1 MKFVGVRI
9 ETIKSLV
16 DYQNRLKHNTRFNLT
31 TKNLKDQ
38 NSIFFFNENFQ
49 IIRKRKS
56 SYSINLLK
64 NSKQLFLNLHEK
76 IKQLNPHYRS
86 SRTSPIGEGVLYFST
101 GINEDIQSNFKLFKE
116 KTNLF
121 FDLFEKKF
129 NTDIL
134 SFQLHL
140 DENGNYHIHFFFK
153 NFDKENGKSLKL
165 NRSNNGS
172 VLQDISSDVFKNFG
186 HGYERGVKNS
196 KNKHMS
202 VDEFKNQKM
211 IETQKKEISKLNEK
225 KEDLKNEINQN
236 ENYLKNLK
244 VGIEGVK
251 KEISNLNE
259 KKETLKNAIENE
271 IDNQLEK
278 MEKLKEKFEILKEDF
293 QTLKN
298 EIKNEITD
306 KQLEKMEKLEKLT
319 ERYLESENLK
329 KLEKNLSKTEYQL
342 EKIKK
347 TSQPPKQP
355 KPVRFGR

>member
-16 DYQNRLKHNTRFNLT
+16 DYQNRIKHNTRFNSQ

-64 NSKQLFLNLHEK
+64 QSKQLFFNLHEK
-76 IKQLNPHYRS
+76 IKQLNPNYRV

-134 SFQLHL
+134 SFQLHF
-140 DENGNYHIHFFFK
+140 DEEGNYHVHFFFK
-153 NFDKENGKSLKL
+153 NFDKKNGKSLKL
-165 NRSNNGS
+165 NRSSNGS
-172 VLQDISSDVFKNFG
+172 ILQDISSEVFKNFG
-186 HGYERGVKNS
+186 KGYERGVKNS
-196 KNKHMS
+196 KTTHKS
-202 VDEFKNQKM
+202 VEQFKNEKI
-211 IETQKKEISKLNEK
+211 IETQKKEIEFLNEK

-259 KKETLKNAIENE
+259 KKEDLKNEIKNE

-278 MEKLKEKFEILKEDF
+278 MEKLKEKFQKLKEDF

-298 EIKNEITD
+298 EIKNEITE
-306 KQLEKMEKLEKLT
+306 KQLEKMEKLENLT
-319 ERYLESENLK
+319 KRYIESENFE
-329 KLEKNLSKTEYQL
+329 KLEKNLEKTEYHIS
-342 EKIKK
+342 KIKK
-347 TSQPPKQP
+347 TSQPPK
-355 KPVRFGR
+355 PVRFGR

>member
-9 ETIKSLV
+9 ETIKTLV
-16 DYQNRLKHNTRFNLT
+16 DYQNRLKHNTRFNSQ

-64 NSKQLFLNLHEK
+64 QSKQLFLNLHEK
-76 IKQLNPHYRS
+76 IKQLNPNYRV
-86 SRTSPIGEGVLYFST
+86 SRTSPVGEGVLYFST

-129 NTDIL
+129 NTDVL

-153 NFDKENGKSLKL
+153 NFNKKTGKSLKL
-165 NRSNNGS
+165 NRSSNGS
-172 VLQDISSDVFKNFG
+172 ILQDISSDVFKNFG
-186 HGYERGVKNS
+186 KGYIRGVKNS
-196 KNKHMS
+196 KTTHRS
-202 VDEFKNQKM
+202 VDEFKNEKI
-211 IETQKKEISKLNEK
+211 IETQKKEISNLTEK

-244 VGIEGVK
+244 IGIDGVK
-251 KEISNLNE
+251 KEISKL
-259 KKETLKNAIENE
+259 TLKKDILKNEIEN
-271 IDNQLEK
+271 DLNNNLEK
-278 MEKLKEKFEILKEDF
+278 IENLKEKFQKLKEDF
-293 QTLKN
+293 QKLKN
-298 EIKNEITD
+298 EIENEISD
-306 KQLEKMEKLEKLT
+306 KQIEKMKKLENLT
-319 ERYLESENLK
+319 ERYLKSENFQ

-347 TSQPPKQP
+347 TSQPPK
-355 KPVRFGR
+355 PVRFGR